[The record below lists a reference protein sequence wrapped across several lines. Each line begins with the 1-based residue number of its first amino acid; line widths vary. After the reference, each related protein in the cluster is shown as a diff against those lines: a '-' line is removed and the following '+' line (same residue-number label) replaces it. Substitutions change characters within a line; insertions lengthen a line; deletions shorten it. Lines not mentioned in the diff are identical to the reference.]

1 MSIISYFQVNQQL
14 VLEIPVEGA
23 PEPELWWQ
31 LNGEDVKTSISDEG
45 QVKVKSSANV
55 AKLMLIPAKR
65 QHCGKYTLMA
75 KNKWGEDSAEVQID
89 VKGKPSMPTGP
100 LKVSEVTKKGCLLQW
115 GPPSDNGG
123 HDITHYEVEK
133 MDMSSGQWLPI
144 KNVKSF
150 SLDVTNLVEGKSY
163 MFLVRA
169 VNQDGDSPDLETEA
183 ATVAK
188 NPFDPPGK
196 HTNVFFTPQKK
207 NHLCL

>member
-1 MSIISYFQVNQQL
+1 M
-14 VLEIPVEGA
+14 EGA

-55 AKLMLIPAKR
+55 AKLMLIPSKR

-75 KNKWGEDSAEVQID
+75 KNKWGEDSADVQID

-100 LKVSEVTKKGCLLQW
+100 LKVSDVTKKGCLLQW

-144 KNVKSF
+144 KSVKSF

-169 VNQDGDSPDLETEA
+169 VNNDGDSPDLETEVP
-183 ATVAK
+183 TVAK

-196 HTNVFFTPQKK
+196 
-207 NHLCL
+207 